1 MATYYVWSG
10 ASGANNGTS
19 WANAYVAFG
28 SAVAAATASG
38 DVIKVHVGHTE
49 NLAAAATYNFAN
61 RIAAICVDKDAAD
74 AISEMDGTTNYIG
87 HSTTAYTITFGGG
100 YNVFLHGLAFK
111 IGGSTNNQMNFA
123 NTDGA
128 NHVFSKCR
136 LWLNKGGNT
145 FFQFGA
151 AANTV
156 NAYLEFD
163 GCDFKFG
170 ATSQNIRPRTAAWRI
185 NGGQINTTGSSPTT
199 LFAEA
204 QNLSDVCIIN
214 GCDISHATGKL
225 VASNTTRSITF
236 SFINCKLASG
246 VTVLATQSPANLGSA
261 EVFLYNCAS
270 DDTHYQFANYNAFG
284 ETVVSTAIYA
294 NDGAEYDVAANKYSW
309 KITTSASCSYYTPYV
324 SPWVHLHNE
333 TLSAITP
340 YLECMRDN
348 SAGAVFKDD
357 EVWAEFSYQGTTGFP
372 LGVFVND
379 RMALLGSPA
388 NQTASSKTASDW
400 TGETGT
406 PGFFKIGPASSI
418 TPAEIGPL
426 SARVCVGKPS
436 VTVYVDPQIR
446 T

>member
-10 ASGANNGTS
+10 ATGLNNGTS

-28 SAVAAATASG
+28 SAVTAATASG

-61 RIAAICVDKDAAD
+61 RIAVICVDKDAAD

-87 HSTTAYTITFGGG
+87 HASSPYTITFGGAH
-100 YNVFLHGLAFK
+100 NVFVHGIAFK
-111 IGGSTNNQMNFA
+111 IGGSSNNQMNFA
-123 NTDGA
+123 NTDGC
-128 NHVFSKCR
+128 HQVFSRCKF
-136 LWLNKGGNT
+136 WLNTGGTT
-145 FFQFGA
+145 FYQFGGA
-151 AANTV
+151 YNSG
-156 NAYLEFD
+156 NAYLELND
-163 GCDFKFG
+163 CDLKFG
-170 ATSQNIRPRTAAWRI
+170 ATSQNIRSRTTAWKIVGGRI
-185 NGGQINTTGSSPTT
+185 NPSGSSPST

-214 GCDISHATGKL
+214 GCDISHATGTL
-225 VASNTTRSITF
+225 VASNPTRSITF

-246 VTVLATQSPANLGSA
+246 VTVLAAQSPANLGSA

-270 DDTHYQFANYNAFG
+270 DDTHYHLANYNAFG
-284 ETVVSTAIYA
+284 ETVVSAAIYA
-294 NDGAEYDVAANKYSW
+294 NDGAEYDSAGNKYSW
-309 KITTSASCSYYTPYV
+309 KITTSSACSYYTPYV

-348 SAGAVFKDD
+348 SAGAVFQDD

-379 RMALLGSPA
+379 RMALLGTPA
-388 NQTASSKTASDW
+388 DQTASAKTASDW

-426 SARVCVGKPS
+426 SARVCVGEPS
-436 VTVYVDPQIR
+436 ITVYVDPQIR